1 MLLSVGMMVK
11 DEEKYLER
19 CLEALRP
26 ILDAISSELIIV
38 DTGSQ
43 DRTVEIAK
51 KYTDKVYFHKWN
63 NNFGEMRNTVL
74 KYAKGEWFFFLDAD
88 EIIDDYQDIIDFFKT
103 DRHRKANA
111 AFFMLKNLAIEND
124 ERNYGYNYALRFF
137 RRDKDFHFKGA
148 VHEQPVFKMPV
159 AQIKASAIHY
169 GYVKDDSQLMEYKYQ
184 RNVEILKQE
193 LNKDPNNI
201 YYWFQLAQSYGMY
214 GDIDKSHDAILKAY
228 SLMKAQKKYYMY
240 IAAFMAKSYFTK
252 KVYRQ
257 AIEVAEEACK
267 VKDGHVDLL
276 YYIAVSHYELGNYRL
291 ALKKFERYLTAVEKF
306 KKNEGLIDLSIS
318 YVTVD
323 YYERA
328 LHLICLIHKKLHDYD
343 NALEYTKKIQD
354 ESIYNSTIPHVVE
367 ILIEQNKLREL
378 KDLFQEKVAINELF
392 TEAFLWAIE
401 QKRVY
406 LDSER
411 KNMLARLFAD
421 DNTDYGL
428 LNCVRL
434 LGEESPV
441 PEELLSRIEALDWK
455 QLPEFYADILL
466 VLINNGHSLVSYLKK
481 MPGFKIMSY
490 FKYLFDL
497 QRRPFTQT
505 LHSYINQQDATQDH
519 SDNDWLRVKV
529 HLLQCILLNGT
540 LTDSDY
546 EKLFNAYIDSGVRYI
561 KLTYDEEIINS
572 CKVEWV
578 KTSSDAFLLYMAKA
592 LQQLEDDKAAYVR
605 YLREA
610 LKCDNN
616 MKKGIEMLLSNF
628 QEKLKESKQKADEAA
643 DELAELKQRLLES
656 LEEHVNY
663 GKIDVAKQL
672 IAQYEGLVGTDAELE
687 SIKSVVL
694 VIEQRYDE
702 AENLL
707 HQALKKFGDNYD
719 LLYNLIYVQEQ
730 AAGAAES
737 GLYVRLDKVLGTKRA
752 IHPGLEESFF
762 NQLNDLRIRYVV
774 LNPLGDEFL
783 SQDNIRGTHLL
794 VHPEDKVK
802 ISKFFVPYG
811 YPGAS
816 KTVWVHSVKDL
827 EEQTWGLKLPDKI
840 ERKLWEKRK
849 QNSDGIYYIDKD
861 TVHLLVEYE
870 HRSMNSV
877 FNKSDNLQNSLLRL
891 MYKPK
896 ITIYTKAYN
905 AGKYIRQC
913 IDSVMSQTFTEFEWL
928 VLDNGSKDNTS
939 EELLELVLRDY
950 RVKLFR
956 NEKNELVDNYP
967 PNPYWISYRNNMD
980 SDYFCCLDSDDYLHK
995 DFLLKLYSLA
1005 MEHDAD
1011 IIVAGTEMFNDSDL
1025 SKKTRRCPP
1034 DFINNAEELGDI
1046 FPEVYGV
1053 FRPIWGKLIKS
1064 NIAKTQWQREYKL
1077 PSYFRNAKDT
1087 WFSLGCLET
1096 SSKVVG
1102 LSEVLHYYR
1111 IRLDSVYHSHISND
1125 RYRDYLYLYEQGTH
1139 LLKKWDK
1146 LTEHNRKFLARVLE
1160 NSLLDCF
1167 KIALSAKNASI
1178 FERKRMIQSILEDIV
1193 VRNIM
1198 VKHGLWANI
1207 KQQGLETLS
1216 KIEKTYG
1223 QLEVSEHI

>member
-1 MLLSVGMMVK
+1 MLLSIGMMVK

-169 GYVKDDSQLMEYKYQ
+169 GYVKDDSRLMEYKYK

-193 LNKDPNNI
+193 LKKDPDNL

-228 SLMKAQKKYYMY
+228 NLMKVQKKYLMY
-240 IAAFMAKSYFTK
+240 VAAFMAKSYFTK
-252 KVYRQ
+252 KMYRQ
-257 AIEVAEEACK
+257 AIEVAEETCK

-323 YYERA
+323 LYERA
-328 LHLICLIHKKLHDYD
+328 LHLICVIHKKLHDYD
-343 NALEYTKKIQD
+343 SALEYTKKIKD
-354 ESIYNSTIPHVVE
+354 ETIYNSTIPHVVE
-367 ILIEQNKLREL
+367 MLIEQNKLREL

-392 TEAFLWAIE
+392 TDAFLWAIE

-441 PEELLSRIEALDWK
+441 PEELLSRIDALDWK

-505 LHSYINQQDATQDH
+505 LHSYISQQDANQDH

-816 KTVWVHSVKDL
+816 KTVWVHTIRDL
-827 EEQTWGLKLPDKI
+827 EEQIWGLKLPYEI
-840 ERKLWEKRK
+840 EQNFWRKRK
-849 QNSDGIYYIDKD
+849 QASEGAYYIDKD
-861 TVHLLVEYE
+861 TVHLLTKDAKQI
-870 HRSMNSV
+870 NDSV
-877 FNKSDNLQNSLLRL
+877 FRDPICLQNSLLRL
-891 MYKPK
+891 IHKPK
-896 ITIYTKAYN
+896 ITLDTLAYY
-905 AGKYIRQC
+905 GKEYIEPC
-913 IDSVMSQTFTEFEWL
+913 MESVINQTFTDFEWL
-928 VLDNGSKDNTS
+928 VLDNGDNIEISK
-939 EELLELVLRDY
+939 EWIALALRDY
-950 RVKLFR
+950 RVKLF
-956 NEKNELVDNYP
+956 KNEVNLVEYP
-967 PNPYWISYRNNMD
+967 DSPNPFYATYLIE
-980 SDYFCCLDSDDYLHK
+980 LDSIYYCTLDCDDYLHH
-995 DFLLKLYSLA
+995 DFMKKLYALA
-1005 MEHDAD
+1005 VKHDAD
-1011 IIVAGTEMFNDSDL
+1011 IVISGTEMFHDEDP
-1025 SKKTRRCPP
+1025 SKTGKRCPP
-1034 DFINNAEELGDI
+1034 DFIKRAEQLGDI
-1046 FPEVYGV
+1046 FPEIYGV
-1053 FRPIWGKLIKS
+1053 FRPRWGKLIKS
-1064 NIAKTQWQREYKL
+1064 NIVKTQLKRDL
-1077 PSYFRNAKDT
+1077 DSPPPFGTGRDT
-1087 WFSLGCLET
+1087 WFCLNCLREST
-1096 SSKVVG
+1096 TVVG
-1102 LSEVLHYYR
+1102 VSDVLHYYR
-1111 IRLDSVYHSHISND
+1111 IHSNSDYHSRVPAD
-1125 RYRDYLYLYEQGTH
+1125 KYVGYLYLYEQAID
-1139 LLKKWDK
+1139 LLRAWRK
-1146 LTEHNRKFLARVLE
+1146 LTPRNFQFLGQVLK

-1167 KIALSAKNASI
+1167 KIAIASKKGSVE
-1178 FERKRMIQSILEDIV
+1178 ERRKLVNNILEDKALCEIL
-1193 VRNIM
+1193 IHHELWDDI
-1198 VKHGLWANI
+1198 KH
-1207 KQQGLETLS
+1207 QGLDALS
-1216 KIEKTYG
+1216 KI
-1223 QLEVSEHI
+1223 Q